1 MDDGIEH
8 GVVVIVLGHF
18 FVADVGLLIA
28 EIDRHAVRA
37 VEGWVV
43 VVEDSVSD
51 HKGDVASFDGSSLSI
66 LSSDVGVLAAA
77 HCKENCPAQEVC
89 SGPGSF
95 VTCHAHSVAEHDRGH
110 GLLVFTWWVG
120 LFVPRSLAADVLV

>member
-66 LSSDVGVLAAA
+66 LSSDAGGVLW
-77 HCKENCPAQEVC
+77 PWLVC
-89 SGPGSF
+89 DVPCAFGSGTRSGAWPSRVYLVGRTFCTPQLGVGCAGVVSF
-95 VTCHAHSVAEHDRGH
+95 GV
-110 GLLVFTWWVG
+110 
-120 LFVPRSLAADVLV
+120 